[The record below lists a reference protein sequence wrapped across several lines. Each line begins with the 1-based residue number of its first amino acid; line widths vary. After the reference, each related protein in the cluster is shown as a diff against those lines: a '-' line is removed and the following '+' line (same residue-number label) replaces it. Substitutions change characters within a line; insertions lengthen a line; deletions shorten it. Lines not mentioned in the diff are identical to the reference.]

1 MLHAGRIQ
9 FQNRSLDRSNRE
21 GLTAATDHRP
31 VVLVVDDERV
41 IADALAAI
49 LRSRSFAAM
58 GAYDAESALDL
69 ARVIPPELLISDV
82 ILPGMNGIDLAI
94 AMKKAVRDCRVLLF
108 SGHAANVDL
117 LASARDAG
125 HDFTILAKP
134 IHPAELLARISELEM
149 RPQPK
154 QQAEVEIRQEE
165 TASG

>member
-69 ARVIPPELLISDV
+69 ARVIPQSYSS
-82 ILPGMNGIDLAI
+82 
-94 AMKKAVRDCRVLLF
+94 AMSFC
-108 SGHAANVDL
+108 
-117 LASARDAG
+117 
-125 HDFTILAKP
+125 
-134 IHPAELLARISELEM
+134 
-149 RPQPK
+149 
-154 QQAEVEIRQEE
+154 QE
-165 TASG
+165 

>member
-1 MLHAGRIQ
+1 
-9 FQNRSLDRSNRE
+9 
-21 GLTAATDHRP
+21 
-31 VVLVVDDERV
+31 
-41 IADALAAI
+41 
-49 LRSRSFAAM
+49 M

-82 ILPGMNGIDLAI
+82 ILPGMNRIDLAI

-108 SGHAANVDL
+108 SGHAASVDL